1 MPLVVFNSRLERTNM
16 TWEDALRVIGSSLFS
31 VLSAGAIIMGLASWL
46 GKVWAERVLRN
57 ESHDLQE
64 KLRDAQHRLDV
75 SLRVTERELDLI
87 KEAQASVRNDKV
99 AIYRGVVDL
108 IATLL
113 AKLDAHE
120 MNRLPPDE
128 AVKHFDSFNEQRIRL
143 YGYMA
148 MFAPQSVMDAQDQL
162 IDYLLQVSHGVE
174 SYQWETVRKKALALI
189 NEVRRDVGIDK
200 SPIAYNGCL

>member
-1 MPLVVFNSRLERTNM
+1 
-16 TWEDALRVIGSSLFS
+16 
-31 VLSAGAIIMGLASWL
+31 MGLASWL
-46 GKVWAERVLRN
+46 GKIWAERILRR

-64 KLRDAQHRLDV
+64 KLNEVQHRLDI
-75 SLRVTERELDLI
+75 SLRASERELDLI
-87 KEAQASVRNDKV
+87 KEMHASVRHDKV

-108 IATLL
+108 ISALL

-148 MFAPQSVMDAQDQL
+148 MFAPQSVMDAQDDL
-162 IDYLLQVSHGVE
+162 IDYLLRVSHGAE
-174 SYQWETVRKKALALI
+174 TYQWETVRLKALALI

-200 SPIAYNGCL
+200 SSITYNGNL

>member
-1 MPLVVFNSRLERTNM
+1 M

-46 GKVWAERVLRN
+46 GKIWAERILRK

-64 KLRDAQHRLDV
+64 KLNEAQHRLDI
-75 SLRVTERELDLI
+75 SLRASERELDLI
-87 KEAQASVRNDKV
+87 KEMYASVRNDKV

-108 IATLL
+108 IAALL

-148 MFAPQSVMDAQDQL
+148 MFAPQSVMDAQDDL

-174 SYQWETVRKKALALI
+174 TYQWETVRLKALALI

-200 SPIAYNGCL
+200 SSITYNGNL